1 MEEVNKY
8 SIVYHESTM
17 TQKGLSFSEAQ
28 LENVKQF
35 LLGKHCL
42 IAISNGSLRSLLRAV
57 LSQFGVQPGQVV
69 TTKSF
74 REASQLIEEKKPE
87 VIFSEFEFDEHF
99 GIELSIL
106 QKEFFPDLS
115 QRIFLLFA
123 DSGAESS
130 VAAAAEEEVDAY
142 LLRPVSEVVVYEYI
156 VKCVLQKMH
165 PSDLTQTLGVVKKFI
180 ASKEFDRAQTTLAFS
195 QMTLT
200 PHPALHF
207 YLGYLAQLAGKHRE
221 ALRCFE
227 EGLLINP
234 KHFKCMY
241 GKFMSLYYLGR
252 KHEAYR
258 FVTDLR
264 KIYPLTPELLKY
276 AFVVVVETHNFDEID
291 QYYHLYLKQ
300 VRKPES
306 LKLIVST
313 ALLTCGKVILRQ
325 DNKEIQRV
333 LNLFVK
339 GAVISGKQVDFI
351 EGIIQELILHNM
363 TDHLN
368 RFFEMFKEGE
378 ISFKLIRSLRFK
390 QWVKERRDPHFLI
403 NEGKRMIFEDHAD
416 EFVIQEVLKI
426 AKEQDK
432 GTLVQSLVVRL
443 IENYPDRRQEY
454 AGYLSD

>member
-1 MEEVNKY
+1 MSQKAPAFSNAQ
-8 SIVYHESTM
+8 IES
-17 TQKGLSFSEAQ
+17 
-28 LENVKQF
+28 VKQF
-35 LLGKHCL
+35 LLGKNCL
-42 IAISNGSLRSLLRAV
+42 IAIGNSSLRSLMRGV
-57 LSQFGVQPGQVV
+57 LSQFGIQSWQIL

-74 REASQLIEEKKPE
+74 KEASQILADKKPE
-87 VIFSEFEFDEHF
+87 IIFSEFEFDEHF

-123 DSGAESS
+123 DSGVESS

-142 LLRPVSEVVVYEYI
+142 LLRPVSEVVVQEYL

-165 PSDLTQTLGVVKKFI
+165 PSELTQTLGMVKKFI
-180 ASKEFDRAQTTLAFS
+180 ANKELERAQTTLAFS

-200 PHPALHF
+200 PHSALHF
-207 YLGYLAQLAGKHRE
+207 YLGFLAQLAGKHRE

-241 GKFMSLYYLGR
+241 GKFMSLYFLGR

-258 FVTDLR
+258 FVTELR

-291 QYYHLYLKQ
+291 QYYQLYLKQ

-325 DNKEIQRV
+325 DQREIQRV

-339 GAVISGKQVDFI
+339 GAVISGKQSDFI

-368 RFFEMFKEGE
+368 RFFDMFKEGE

-390 QWVKERRDPHFLI
+390 QWIKERRDTHFLI

-416 EFVIQEVLKI
+416 DFVIREVLRL

-454 AGYLSD
+454 AEYLGD